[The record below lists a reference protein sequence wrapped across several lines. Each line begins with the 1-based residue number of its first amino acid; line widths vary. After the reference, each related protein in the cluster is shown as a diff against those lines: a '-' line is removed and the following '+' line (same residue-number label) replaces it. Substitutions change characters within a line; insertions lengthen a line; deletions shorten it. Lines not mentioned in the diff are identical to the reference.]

1 MKKKEDIILGKRI
14 KDIRI
19 NLNYDQKRFAKEIGA
34 TVSALSNWE
43 NGRNKPN
50 MEKLSNIAKIGD
62 TSVKELLRSH
72 LDKDEFEKRI
82 RNRDTDLRGLIFEEL
97 VIFLNELEYNE
108 FNYVVRESEKI
119 NKIVSLIIK
128 SETDDKEEKLK
139 DFVNELVDNLMSK
152 TYILYW
158 DLVYELCFSE
168 DDIKREVYVS
178 GMLFNFL
185 MEYLQTDE
193 RYTLPLILFRLEET
207 KKDIALLVLDLFSNF
222 RYLLDDLNDF
232 DLPRFKKYLLSD
244 IDISE
249 LKNSLTF
256 LTKILYQK
264 YEKEV
269 ILLIDEYDNPLI
281 TAHKYD
287 FYEEA
292 LSFFK
297 VFYGEA
303 LKTNPYL
310 KMGIMTG
317 IIRVIKAGIFSDLN
331 NLRVYS
337 ILNRQYSDF
346 FGFTQNEVE
355 NALEDFNIEYELPD
369 VKIWYDGYKFGNSE
383 VYNPW
388 SILNFLEDRE
398 LEAYWVGTSN
408 NFLINDILK
417 NTNSEINDSL
427 EKLFNGEK
435 IEEIITGNSD
445 LSSLLSYHEIW
456 ELLLFSG
463 YLTIDKKID
472 RKLYSLRIPNKEIN
486 ELFKDEF
493 IDVNFGE
500 SLFRNTMEALKK
512 NKIDKSELPLM
523 FSSTLSLEK
532 SACKASIVSE
542 VAFFEILLIK

>member
-1 MKKKEDIILGKRI
+1 MKKIPIGVDDFKKLIENNAYYIDKTKFIADILNDAAEVKLFTRPRRFGKTLNMSTFKYFFDIQNKDENRKLFNGLDIEKSQYLSEQGKYPVIFISMKGI
-14 KDIRI
+14 K
-19 NLNYDQKRFAKEIGA
+19 AP
-34 TVSALSNWE
+34 NWE
-43 NGRNKPN
+43 DYLFQIKT
-50 MEKLSNIAKIGD
+50 LI
-62 TSVKELLRSH
+62 KEL
-72 LDKDEFEKRI
+72 
-82 RNRDTDLRGLIFEEL
+82 
-97 VIFLNELEYNE
+97 YNE
-108 FNYVVRESEKI
+108 FSFIREI
-119 NKIVSLIIK
+119 LNK
-128 SETDDKEEKLK
+128 SELDSFDKIWL
-139 DFVNELVDNLMSK
+139 
-152 TYILYW
+152 
-158 DLVYELCFSE
+158 
-168 DDIKREVYVS
+168 
-178 GMLFNFL
+178 
-185 MEYLQTDE
+185 
-193 RYTLPLILFRLEET
+193 
-207 KKDIALLVLDLFSNF
+207 KKDDGEYSNA
-222 RYLLDDLNDF
+222 
-232 DLPRFKKYLLSD
+232 
-244 IDISE
+244 
-249 LKNSLTF
+249 LKNLTAY
-256 LTKILYQK
+256 LYK
-264 YEKEV
+264 YYKKEV

-281 TAHKYD
+281 TAYEYHYYD
-287 FYEEA
+287 DA
-292 LSFFK
+292 LPFFK

-310 KMGIMTG
+310 KMGVMTG

-337 ILNRQYSDF
+337 ILSKQYSDF

-427 EKLFNGEK
+427 EKLFNGER
-435 IEEIITGNSD
+435 IEEIITDNSD

-512 NKIDKSELPLM
+512 NKIYSFEKYLQNILLKSTSYYDTSNEDFYHGLILGM
-523 FSSTLSLEK
+523 TLYLDRDYYVTSNRESGLGRYDVIIEPKNKNNRGYILEFKVSKIEKDLEK
-532 SACKASIVSE
+532 VSKE
-542 VAFFEILLIK
+542 AIEQIIDKKYDTQLKERGIKDITFLGIAFFGKILKVSHK

>member
-1 MKKKEDIILGKRI
+1 MKKIPIGVDDFKKLIENNAYYIDKTKFIADILNDAAEVKLFTRPRRFGKTLNMSTFKYFFDIQNKDENRKLFNGLDIEKSQYISEQGKYPVIFISMKGI
-14 KDIRI
+14 K
-19 NLNYDQKRFAKEIGA
+19 AP
-34 TVSALSNWE
+34 NWE
-43 NGRNKPN
+43 DYLFQIKT
-50 MEKLSNIAKIGD
+50 LI
-62 TSVKELLRSH
+62 KEL
-72 LDKDEFEKRI
+72 
-82 RNRDTDLRGLIFEEL
+82 
-97 VIFLNELEYNE
+97 YNE
-108 FNYVVRESEKI
+108 FSFIREI
-119 NKIVSLIIK
+119 LNK
-128 SETDDKEEKLK
+128 SELDSFDKIWL
-139 DFVNELVDNLMSK
+139 
-152 TYILYW
+152 
-158 DLVYELCFSE
+158 
-168 DDIKREVYVS
+168 
-178 GMLFNFL
+178 
-185 MEYLQTDE
+185 
-193 RYTLPLILFRLEET
+193 
-207 KKDIALLVLDLFSNF
+207 KKDDGEYSNA
-222 RYLLDDLNDF
+222 
-232 DLPRFKKYLLSD
+232 
-244 IDISE
+244 
-249 LKNSLTF
+249 LKNLTAY
-256 LTKILYQK
+256 LYK
-264 YEKEV
+264 YYKKEV

-281 TAHKYD
+281 TAYEYHYYD
-287 FYEEA
+287 DA
-292 LSFFK
+292 LPFFK

-310 KMGIMTG
+310 KMGVMTG

-337 ILNRQYSDF
+337 ILSKQYSDF

-427 EKLFNGEK
+427 EKLFNGER

-512 NKIDKSELPLM
+512 NKIDNFEKYLQNILLKSTSYYDTSNEDFYHGLILGM
-523 FSSTLSLEK
+523 TLYLDRDYYVTSNRESGLDRYDVIVEPKNRNNRGYILEFKVAKIEKDLEK
-532 SACKASIVSE
+532 VSKE
-542 VAFFEILLIK
+542 AIEQIIDKKYDTQLKERGIKDITLLGIAFFGKILKVSHK

>member
-1 MKKKEDIILGKRI
+1 MKKIPIGVDNFKKLIENNAYYIDKTKFIADILNDAAEVKLFTRPRRFGKTLNMSTLKYFFDIQNKDENRKLFNGLDIEKSQYISEQGKYPVIFISMKGI
-14 KDIRI
+14 K
-19 NLNYDQKRFAKEIGA
+19 AP
-34 TVSALSNWE
+34 NWE
-43 NGRNKPN
+43 DYLFQIKT
-50 MEKLSNIAKIGD
+50 LI
-62 TSVKELLRSH
+62 KEL
-72 LDKDEFEKRI
+72 
-82 RNRDTDLRGLIFEEL
+82 
-97 VIFLNELEYNE
+97 YNE
-108 FNYVVRESEKI
+108 FSFIREI
-119 NKIVSLIIK
+119 LNK
-128 SETDDKEEKLK
+128 SELDSFDKIWL
-139 DFVNELVDNLMSK
+139 
-152 TYILYW
+152 
-158 DLVYELCFSE
+158 
-168 DDIKREVYVS
+168 
-178 GMLFNFL
+178 
-185 MEYLQTDE
+185 
-193 RYTLPLILFRLEET
+193 
-207 KKDIALLVLDLFSNF
+207 KKDDGEYSNA
-222 RYLLDDLNDF
+222 
-232 DLPRFKKYLLSD
+232 
-244 IDISE
+244 
-249 LKNSLTF
+249 LKNLTAY
-256 LTKILYQK
+256 LYK
-264 YEKEV
+264 YYKKEV

-281 TAHKYD
+281 TAYEYHYYD
-287 FYEEA
+287 DA
-292 LSFFK
+292 LPFFK

-310 KMGIMTG
+310 KMGVMTG

-337 ILNRQYSDF
+337 ILSKQYSDF

-408 NFLINDILK
+408 NFLINNILK

-427 EKLFNGEK
+427 EKLFNGER
-435 IEEIITGNSD
+435 IEEIITDNSD
-445 LSSLLSYHEIW
+445 LSSLLSYYEIW

-512 NKIDKSELPLM
+512 NKIYSFEKYLQNILLKSTSYYDTGNEDFYHGLILGM
-523 FSSTLSLEK
+523 TLYLDRDYYVTSNRESGLGRYDVIVEPKNRNNRGYILEFKVAKIEKDLEK
-532 SACKASIVSE
+532 VSKE
-542 VAFFEILLIK
+542 AIEQIIDKKYDTQLKERGIKDITLLGIAFFGKILKVSHK

>member
-1 MKKKEDIILGKRI
+1 MKKIPIGVDDFKKLIENNAYYIDKTKFIADILNDAAEVKLFTRPRRFGKTLNMSTLKYFFDIQNKDENRKLFNGLDIEKSQYTSEQGKYPVIFISMKGI
-14 KDIRI
+14 K
-19 NLNYDQKRFAKEIGA
+19 AP
-34 TVSALSNWE
+34 NWE
-43 NGRNKPN
+43 DYLFQIKT
-50 MEKLSNIAKIGD
+50 LI
-62 TSVKELLRSH
+62 KEL
-72 LDKDEFEKRI
+72 
-82 RNRDTDLRGLIFEEL
+82 
-97 VIFLNELEYNE
+97 YNE
-108 FNYVVRESEKI
+108 FSFIREI
-119 NKIVSLIIK
+119 LNK
-128 SETDDKEEKLK
+128 SELDSFDKIWL
-139 DFVNELVDNLMSK
+139 
-152 TYILYW
+152 
-158 DLVYELCFSE
+158 
-168 DDIKREVYVS
+168 
-178 GMLFNFL
+178 
-185 MEYLQTDE
+185 
-193 RYTLPLILFRLEET
+193 
-207 KKDIALLVLDLFSNF
+207 KKDDGEYSNA
-222 RYLLDDLNDF
+222 
-232 DLPRFKKYLLSD
+232 
-244 IDISE
+244 
-249 LKNSLTF
+249 LKNLTAY
-256 LTKILYQK
+256 LYK
-264 YEKEV
+264 YYKKEV

-281 TAHKYD
+281 TAYEYHYYD
-287 FYEEA
+287 DA
-292 LSFFK
+292 LPFFK

-310 KMGIMTG
+310 KMGVMTG

-337 ILNRQYSDF
+337 ILSKQYSDF

-427 EKLFNGEK
+427 EKLFNGER

-445 LSSLLSYHEIW
+445 LSSLLSYHKIW

-512 NKIDKSELPLM
+512 NKIYSFEKYLQNILLKSTSYYDTSNEDFYHGLILGM
-523 FSSTLSLEK
+523 TLYLDRDYYVTSNRESGLGRYDVIVEPKNRNNRGYILEFKVAKIEKDLEK
-532 SACKASIVSE
+532 VSKE
-542 VAFFEILLIK
+542 AIEQIIDKKYDTQLKERGIKDITLLGIAFFGKILKVSHK